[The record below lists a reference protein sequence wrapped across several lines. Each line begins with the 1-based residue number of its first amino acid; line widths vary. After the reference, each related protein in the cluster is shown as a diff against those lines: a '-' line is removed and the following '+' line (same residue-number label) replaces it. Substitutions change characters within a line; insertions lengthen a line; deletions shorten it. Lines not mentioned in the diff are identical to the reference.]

1 MKGLRKYLSPFAPD
15 QSGAAAVLCE
25 FHGLIIILDAG
36 GCAGN
41 ICGFDEPRWFESR
54 SAIFSAGLRDMDAI
68 LGRDD
73 RLVEKIGKACE
84 KLSADFIAVIGTP
97 VPAVIGTDYRALSR
111 MIEKKT
117 GIPALTIDT
126 DGTKLYDDGE
136 KKTWKELFK
145 KFAVEKEVEPGR
157 VGIIGATPLE
167 FGGIY
172 EEDFL
177 KKYFIEKGF
186 SKVVCYGM
194 GAGLESVREAAAA
207 EKNIVVSP
215 AGIAAA
221 KYLQQKFGTPY
232 ELFCPPEIIPEWKEQ
247 REQAE
252 QKAYKEQIEQKM
264 QKEQTEETLNVEE
277 LSGKKVLIVHQQ
289 VLANTLREE
298 LISTCMKEKL
308 KVQQSAVSNS
318 EEKTGITD
326 TKLPEVEASGDK
338 ISDERMIGQKI
349 NINVAS
355 WFMMDKKQKEEQDIL
370 FKEEDDWITYI
381 KENEYDI
388 IIADPLL
395 KKAVPFYKGEWYD
408 LPHFAISGK
417 KRQNV

>member
-1 MKGLRKYLSPFAPD
+1 MKGLRKYLSPC
-15 QSGAAAVLCE
+15 SGPVGQPAAVLCE

-145 KFAVEKEVEPGR
+145 KFAVEKDVEPGR
-157 VGIIGATPLE
+157 IGIIGATPLE

-177 KKYFIEKGF
+177 KKYF
-186 SKVVCYGM
+186 
-194 GAGLESVREAAAA
+194 A
-207 EKNIVVSP
+207 EKVFQRLYVM
-215 AGIAAA
+215 
-221 KYLQQKFGTPY
+221 
-232 ELFCPPEIIPEWKEQ
+232 EW
-247 REQAE
+247 AM
-252 QKAYKEQIEQKM
+252 A
-264 QKEQTEETLNVEE
+264 
-277 LSGKKVLIVHQQ
+277 
-289 VLANTLREE
+289 
-298 LISTCMKEKL
+298 
-308 KVQQSAVSNS
+308 
-318 EEKTGITD
+318 
-326 TKLPEVEASGDK
+326 
-338 ISDERMIGQKI
+338 
-349 NINVAS
+349 
-355 WFMMDKKQKEEQDIL
+355 
-370 FKEEDDWITYI
+370 
-381 KENEYDI
+381 
-388 IIADPLL
+388 
-395 KKAVPFYKGEWYD
+395 
-408 LPHFAISGK
+408 
-417 KRQNV
+417 

>member
-111 MIEKKT
+111 MIEKET

-145 KFAVEKEVEPGR
+145 KFAVEKDVEPGR
-157 VGIIGATPLE
+157 IGIIGATPLE

-177 KKYFIEKGF
+177 KKYFAEKGF

-194 GAGLESVREAAAA
+194 GDGLDAVREAAAA

-232 ELFCPPEIIPEWKEQ
+232 ELFCPPEIIPEWKE
-247 REQAE
+247 
-252 QKAYKEQIEQKM
+252 KKEQVAGL
-264 QKEQTEETLNVEE
+264 LNVEE
-277 LSGKKVLIVHQQ
+277 LSEKKILIVHQQ

-298 LISTCMKEKL
+298 FIS
-308 KVQQSAVSNS
+308 A
-318 EEKTGITD
+318 
-326 TKLPEVEASGDK
+326 
-338 ISDERMIGQKI
+338 
-349 NINVAS
+349 NINVPS
-355 WFMMDKKQKEEQDIL
+355 WFMMNKGQKKEQDIL

-417 KRQNV
+417 KRQSV

>member
-41 ICGFDEPRWFESR
+41 ICGFDEPRWFDSR

-84 KLSADFIAVIGTP
+84 KLSAEFIAVIGTP
-97 VPAVIGTDYRALSR
+97 VPAVIGTDYKALSR

-126 DGTKLYDDGE
+126 DGTKLYDVGE

-145 KFAVEKEVEPGR
+145 KFAAEREAEPGR

-172 EEDFL
+172 EKDFL
-177 KKYFIEKGF
+177 KSYFKEKGYQ
-186 SKVVCYGM
+186 KVVCYGM
-194 GAGLESVREAAAA
+194 GDGLESVREAASA
-207 EKNIVVSP
+207 EKNIVISP
-215 AGIAAA
+215 SGIAAA
-221 KYLQQKFGTPY
+221 KYLKQKFGTPY

-247 REQAE
+247 QIQRENDAETGVGTNKAEDAGAEKTE
-252 QKAYKEQIEQKM
+252 QKIPTIYRNRL
-264 QKEQTEETLNVEE
+264 T
-277 LSGKKVLIVHQQ
+277 GKKILIVHQQ
-289 VLANTLREE
+289 ILANTLRKELTKELTEE
-298 LISTCMKEKL
+298 LRENRDG
-308 KVQQSAVSNS
+308 V
-318 EEKTGITD
+318 
-326 TKLPEVEASGDK
+326 PEND
-338 ISDERMIGQKI
+338 I
-349 NINVAS
+349 NIHVAS
-355 WFMMDKKQKEEQDIL
+355 WFMMEKSQKEEGDIL
-370 FKEEDDWITYI
+370 LKEEDDWISLI
-381 KENEYDI
+381 KEKNYDV

-395 KKAVPFYKGEWYD
+395 KKAVPFYKGVWYD

-417 KRQNV
+417 KRQSL

>member
-41 ICGFDEPRWFESR
+41 ICGFDEPRWFDSR

-97 VPAVIGTDYRALSR
+97 VPAVIGTDYKALSR

-126 DGTKLYDDGE
+126 DGTKLYDIGE

-145 KFAVEKEVEPGR
+145 KFAVKQEVEPGR
-157 VGIIGATPLE
+157 VGIIGATPLS

-172 EEDFL
+172 EENFL
-177 KKYFIEKGF
+177 KEYFSEKGF
-186 SKVVCYGM
+186 SKVLCYGM
-194 GAGLESVREAAAA
+194 GDGLEAVKGAAAA
-207 EKNIVVSP
+207 EKNIVISP
-215 AGIAAA
+215 SGIAAA
-221 KYLQQKFGTPY
+221 KYLKQKFGTPY
-232 ELFCPPEIIPEWKEQ
+232 EVFCPPEIIPEWKERKDQ
-247 REQAE
+247 LEHS
-252 QKAYKEQIEQKM
+252 EQIEQNTAM
-264 QKEQTEETLNVEE
+264 PNRKER
-277 LSGKKVLIVHQQ
+277 SDKKVLIVHQQ

-298 LISTCMKEKL
+298 LLTLAME
-308 KVQQSAVSNS
+308 
-318 EEKTGITD
+318 
-326 TKLPEVEASGDK
+326 
-338 ISDERMIGQKI
+338 QKI
-349 NINVAS
+349 ETDFAKITVAS
-355 WFMMDKKQKEEQDIL
+355 WFMLDDALKKEGDLL
-370 FKEEDDWITYI
+370 FKEEDDWISYI

-408 LPHFAISGK
+408 LSHFAISGK
-417 KRQNV
+417 KRQTV

>member
-136 KKTWKELFK
+136 KKTWKELFNTK
-145 KFAVEKEVEPGR
+145 RICAPDVPADRALTFVRIVKVSDDKAFAER
-157 VGIIGATPLE
+157 NDTPL
-167 FGGIY
+167 Y
-172 EEDFL
+172 
-177 KKYFIEKGF
+177 
-186 SKVVCYGM
+186 
-194 GAGLESVREAAAA
+194 A
-207 EKNIVVSP
+207 
-215 AGIAAA
+215 
-221 KYLQQKFGTPY
+221 
-232 ELFCPPEIIPEWKEQ
+232 
-247 REQAE
+247 
-252 QKAYKEQIEQKM
+252 
-264 QKEQTEETLNVEE
+264 
-277 LSGKKVLIVHQQ
+277 
-289 VLANTLREE
+289 
-298 LISTCMKEKL
+298 
-308 KVQQSAVSNS
+308 
-318 EEKTGITD
+318 
-326 TKLPEVEASGDK
+326 
-338 ISDERMIGQKI
+338 
-349 NINVAS
+349 
-355 WFMMDKKQKEEQDIL
+355 
-370 FKEEDDWITYI
+370 
-381 KENEYDI
+381 
-388 IIADPLL
+388 
-395 KKAVPFYKGEWYD
+395 PF
-408 LPHFAISGK
+408 
-417 KRQNV
+417 V

>member
-177 KKYFIEKGF
+177 KTYFEEKGF

-194 GAGLESVREAAAA
+194 GDGLEAVREAAAS

-232 ELFCPPEIIPEWKEQ
+232 ELFCPPEIIPEWKE
-247 REQAE
+247 RKEQVE
-252 QKAYKEQIEQKM
+252 QKAQKEQIEPKM
-264 QKEQTEETLNVEE
+264 QEEQTAGLLNVEE
-277 LSGKKVLIVHQQ
+277 LSEKKILIVHQQ
-289 VLANTLREE
+289 VLANALREE
-298 LISTCMKEKL
+298 LISAYEKKNTKEKVEL
-308 KVQQSAVSNS
+308 KIQEISSGDP
-318 EEKTGITD
+318 EEKAGIAT
-326 TKLPEVEASGDK
+326 LPDDG
-338 ISDERMIGQKI
+338 ISDEKRIDETI

-355 WFMMDKKQKEEQDIL
+355 WFMMDKKQKEESDIL
-370 FKEEDDWITYI
+370 FKEEDDWIAYI

-417 KRQNV
+417 KRQNI

>member
-157 VGIIGATPLE
+157 AGIIGATPLE

-177 KKYFIEKGF
+177 KTYFSEQGF

-194 GAGLESVREAAAA
+194 GDGLEAVREAAAA

-221 KYLQQKFGTPY
+221 KYLKQKFGTPY

-247 REQAE
+247 KEQAE

-338 ISDERMIGQKI
+338 E
-349 NINVAS
+349 
-355 WFMMDKKQKEEQDIL
+355 
-370 FKEEDDWITYI
+370 
-381 KENEYDI
+381 
-388 IIADPLL
+388 
-395 KKAVPFYKGEWYD
+395 
-408 LPHFAISGK
+408 
-417 KRQNV
+417 

>member
-136 KKTWKELFK
+136 RKTWKELFK
-145 KFAVEKEVEPGR
+145 KFA
-157 VGIIGATPLE
+157 
-167 FGGIY
+167 

-177 KKYFIEKGF
+177 KKYFAEKGF

-194 GAGLESVREAAAA
+194 GDGLDAVREAAAA

-232 ELFCPPEIIPEWKEQ
+232 ELFCPPEIIPEWKE
-247 REQAE
+247 
-252 QKAYKEQIEQKM
+252 KKEQVAGL
-264 QKEQTEETLNVEE
+264 LNVEE
-277 LSGKKVLIVHQQ
+277 LSEKKILIVHQQ

-298 LISTCMKEKL
+298 FIS
-308 KVQQSAVSNS
+308 A
-318 EEKTGITD
+318 
-326 TKLPEVEASGDK
+326 
-338 ISDERMIGQKI
+338 

-355 WFMMDKKQKEEQDIL
+355 WFMMNKEQKKEQDIL

-388 IIADPLL
+388 IIADSLL

-417 KRQNV
+417 KRQSV

>member
-145 KFAVEKEVEPGR
+145 KFAVEKDVEPGR
-157 VGIIGATPLE
+157 IGIIGATPLE

-177 KKYFIEKGF
+177 KKYFAEKGF

-194 GAGLESVREAAAA
+194 GDGLDAVREAAAA

-232 ELFCPPEIIPEWKEQ
+232 ELFCPPEIIPEWKE
-247 REQAE
+247 
-252 QKAYKEQIEQKM
+252 KKEQIEPKM
-264 QKEQTEETLNVEE
+264 QKEQVAGLLNVEE
-277 LSGKKVLIVHQQ
+277 LSEKKILIVHQQ

-298 LISTCMKEKL
+298 FIP
-308 KVQQSAVSNS
+308 A
-318 EEKTGITD
+318 
-326 TKLPEVEASGDK
+326 
-338 ISDERMIGQKI
+338 

-355 WFMMDKKQKEEQDIL
+355 WFMMNKEQKKEQDIL

-388 IIADPLL
+388 IIGNVADDDVFKTVDMYFRGLWDKEKVL
-395 KKAVPFYKGEWYD
+395 GELRYYKMNNQICIVNQET
-408 LPHFAISGK
+408 LNRLITF
-417 KRQNV
+417 KRAYEVKDHGR